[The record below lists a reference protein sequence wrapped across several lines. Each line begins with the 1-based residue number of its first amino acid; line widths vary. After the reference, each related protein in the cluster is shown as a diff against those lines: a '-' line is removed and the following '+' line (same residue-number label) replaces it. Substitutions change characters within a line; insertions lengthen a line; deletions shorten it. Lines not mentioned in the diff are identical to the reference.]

1 MSLQRINPD
10 ALLSFEAVS
19 QIVVAQGGTTVH
31 IAGQSAYDKNFQLVG
46 GADLHQQTLQ
56 VLRNLRTAVE
66 AAGGTVERIVSS
78 TVYLKDLTPQV
89 AGQFFAALA
98 MGYEGN
104 PFPPHAMTL
113 VGVAALSGQEQRVEM
128 SAVVVLD

>member
-1 MSLQRINPD
+1 MSLQRLNPD
-10 ALLSFEAVS
+10 ALLSFDAVS

-31 IAGQSAYDKNFQLVG
+31 IAGQSAYDKSFTLIG
-46 GADLHQQTLQ
+46 GADYRQQSLQ

-78 TVYLKDLTPQV
+78 TVYLKNLTPEV
-89 AGQFFAALA
+89 VEQFFAALA
-98 MGYEGN
+98 EGLEGK

-113 VGVAALSGQEQRVEM
+113 VGVAALAGPDQLVEM
-128 SAVVVLD
+128 SAVANL